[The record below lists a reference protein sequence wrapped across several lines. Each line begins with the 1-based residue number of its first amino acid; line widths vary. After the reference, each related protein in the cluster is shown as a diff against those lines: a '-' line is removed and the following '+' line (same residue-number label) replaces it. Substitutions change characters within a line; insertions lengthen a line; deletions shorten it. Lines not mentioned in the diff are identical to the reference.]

1 MASFDPQ
8 GQFGNDPNYLN
19 YPRVVDMPATEL
31 SRPSNLAAGVLGEGV
46 KAATVVDTAIKE
58 GIKNNAYAQ
67 VDPERDKFTSALEG
81 VKKQLD
87 DGTLP
92 VGNRKSLLDANASA
106 DAEPDLPDG
115 VQGGIDRVQQLAQA
129 YAAGSPKINDTQ
141 YSAATL
147 SIAKQLRSQ
156 YPGYREEV
164 DAAVSQA
171 SGLPVA
177 NSYYQN
183 LMTDINR
190 QLQQLKGKK
199 EADPVGGMMLKNM
212 DVPGDAS
219 QGVPNMGTLYQ
230 MRQGQDPK
238 YPGDAYVMKKI
249 SDWQNIKSQQTI
261 DAATRAELDGNKK
274 VQVDNE
280 AKNVAARTNN
290 IVSSYIKDNLALA
303 GMDSLRDLTN
313 YFSQVAASP
322 DHRFNGVPQSDE
334 EVYARQTQLSN
345 YRNMIYQQLKV
356 STVDSEGVLGAE
368 ATEKLRQTAMSPI
381 DGYLTLAGGKDANPP
396 LALWHMQQN
405 KNIQQDTLHNVLVNK
420 DTAVATRQ
428 LLTARQIYGDQY
440 FPLWIQNADPKIQ
453 ESMQGLFQQE
463 KLFAVQD
470 ATAANGEPL
479 PKRTLKDA
487 VQHAKEIQNPDPN
500 LYSGFI
506 SIAQGITDPKMP
518 ATMKDRLI
526 EWGFQ
531 PKNQGLL
538 NEFKQDY
545 RDKDGNLVPGKF
557 AAFQRLFAPAM
568 TAAVAESA
576 KAKPENY
583 HNFRSMGETEF
594 ANAFRGDLADLNKVM
609 AKPYLGVHFGW
620 NSDNGHISLVDKNNR
635 PIQKMER
642 AMAVENPNQV
652 YINGMIDTLDRV
664 NRLGIDN
671 LTRVFANDPTKPQG
685 SDIGSY
691 LLNTLQRS
699 GFRPGENITNA
710 SEGMAKAIIKAKK
723 PEATLED
730 IDKALGLR

>member
-8 GQFGNDPNYLN
+8 GQFGNDPSYLN

-31 SRPSNLAAGVLGEGV
+31 SRPSSLVAGLLGEGV
-46 KAATVVDTAIKE
+46 KAAGVVDTAIKE
-58 GIKNNAYAQ
+58 GIKNKAYEQ
-67 VDPERDKFTSALEG
+67 VDPQRDQFTSALES

-87 DGTLP
+87 NGTLA

-106 DAEPDLPDG
+106 DETPDLPDG
-115 VQGGIDRVQQLAQA
+115 VSGGIDRIQQLAQA
-129 YAAGSPKINDTQ
+129 YGAGSPKINDTQ

-147 SIAKQLRSQ
+147 SIAKQLRAQ

-164 DAAVSQA
+164 DQAVSQA

-190 QLQQLKGKK
+190 QLQQMKTKK

-212 DVPGDAS
+212 DVPGDPAAS
-219 QGVPNMGTLYQ
+219 VPNMGVLYQ
-230 MRQGQDPK
+230 MRQAQDPK

-249 SDWQNIKSQQTI
+249 SDWQNLQSQQKI

-274 VQVDNE
+274 VQIENE
-280 AKNVAARTNN
+280 TKNVAARSNN
-290 IVSSYIKDNLALA
+290 LVAHYIQDNLALA

-313 YFSQVAASP
+313 YFSQVAATGKYE
-322 DHRFNGVPQSDE
+322 GVPQGDTQVHE
-334 EVYARQTQLSN
+334 RQIQLAN
-345 YRNMIYQQLKV
+345 YRNMIYQQLKTQ
-356 STVDSEGVLGAE
+356 TVDSEGVLGAKAVE
-368 ATEKLRQTAMSPI
+368 DMRQTAMSPI

-396 LALWHMQQN
+396 LALAHMQRV
-405 KNIQQDTLHNVLVNK
+405 KNIQQDTLNNVLVNK
-420 DTAVATRQ
+420 DTGVATRQ
-428 LLTARQIYGDQY
+428 LLAARAIYGDQY
-440 FPLWIQNADPKIQ
+440 FPQWIQNADPKIQ

-470 ATAANGEPL
+470 AESTTGPL
-479 PKRTLKDA
+479 PKRTLIDA
-487 VQHAKEIQNPDPN
+487 VKHAKEVQNPDPN

-518 ATMKDRLI
+518 ATMKDKLI

-568 TAAVAESA
+568 VSAVAESA
-576 KAKPENY
+576 KANPENY

-635 PIQKMER
+635 PVQKMER

-652 YINGMIDTLDRV
+652 YINGMLDTLDRV

-671 LTRVFANDPTKPQG
+671 LTRVFSNDPTKPQG

-699 GFRPGENITNA
+699 GFRPGENVTNA
-710 SEGMAKAIIKAKK
+710 SEGMARAIIKAKK

-730 IDKALGLR
+730 IDKTLGLR